1 MFSYVF
7 AGNSVAL
14 VLGGVVSNYLLK
26 AGMPTSRVL
35 ALGLIVHTAS
45 ALLLYGAV
53 QADVA
58 GLILYAALI
67 AISVG
72 SLGMVFG
79 NVTALTMDVAGPQ
92 AGTAA
97 ALMGM
102 FHYLISAVVGYIVS
116 LAVPGPQVLPLAIG
130 GCGLLSIL
138 LYVLAGRCH
147 TVTRSVSEL
156 GAVK

>member
-1 MFSYVF
+1 
-7 AGNSVAL
+7 VAL

-26 AGMPTSRVL
+26 DGMPTSRVL